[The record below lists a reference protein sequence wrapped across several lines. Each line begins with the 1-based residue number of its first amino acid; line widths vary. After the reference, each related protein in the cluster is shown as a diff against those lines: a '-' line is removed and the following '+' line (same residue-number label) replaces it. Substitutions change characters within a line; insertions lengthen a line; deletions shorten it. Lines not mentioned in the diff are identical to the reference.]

1 MEKQN
6 KWKELGLYFSGCVKW
21 LALAVLVGV
30 LVGACGTAFGVGL
43 HWATQ
48 TRTANPWLI
57 WLLPLAGV
65 GVVTMYRT
73 AGQPGGGSVNAAFVA
88 VRTKVVMPLVT
99 APLIFIATIV
109 THLFGGSAGREGAGL
124 LLGGSLAGQ
133 LGKLLRLDDTD
144 CRMMTMCGMAAVFS
158 AIFGTPLA
166 AVVFTLEVGSVGTM
180 YYAALVPCLVAALT
194 ALGVAGLA
202 GLEPTA
208 FALTQTV
215 AMSPASVA
223 KVLVLATL
231 AGGLSILFCELLH
244 AAPRLYAKAFP
255 NPYIRAAAG
264 GALVAVLTFLLHTT
278 DYNGAGEHV
287 IHAAIAGQAVP
298 WAFVLKM
305 LFTALTLGAGLKGGE
320 IVPLFFTG
328 ATFGCAIAPLLGL
341 PAGFGA
347 AIGLVALFCGA
358 TNAPLAS
365 VFLAAELFGGQC
377 LPLFALA
384 CAVSYGFSGYFS
396 LYSEQRFIFSKLRA
410 EPREHKDE

>member
-65 GVVTMYRT
+65 GIVTMYRT

-88 VRTKVVMPLVT
+88 VRTKVVLPLVT

-166 AVVFTLEVGSVGTM
+166 AVVFTL
-180 YYAALVPCLVAALT
+180 
-194 ALGVAGLA
+194 
-202 GLEPTA
+202 
-208 FALTQTV
+208 
-215 AMSPASVA
+215 
-223 KVLVLATL
+223 
-231 AGGLSILFCELLH
+231 
-244 AAPRLYAKAFP
+244 
-255 NPYIRAAAG
+255 
-264 GALVAVLTFLLHTT
+264 
-278 DYNGAGEHV
+278 
-287 IHAAIAGQAVP
+287 
-298 WAFVLKM
+298 
-305 LFTALTLGAGLKGGE
+305 
-320 IVPLFFTG
+320 
-328 ATFGCAIAPLLGL
+328 
-341 PAGFGA
+341 
-347 AIGLVALFCGA
+347 
-358 TNAPLAS
+358 
-365 VFLAAELFGGQC
+365 
-377 LPLFALA
+377 
-384 CAVSYGFSGYFS
+384 
-396 LYSEQRFIFSKLRA
+396 
-410 EPREHKDE
+410 